1 MKKLAL
7 SIVLGL
13 FFLNMAHAQQSKVS
27 VYAIAFYNLE
37 NLFDTINHPD
47 TNDDE
52 FTPEGSYRWGTLK
65 YKNKLEKLSY
75 AISKLATDKFCPQG
89 PAIIGV
95 SEVENRA
102 VLEDLIQ
109 TGELANRNYGIVHFD
124 SPDPRGIDVGLLY
137 DRNQF
142 TVDTAISVRLH
153 MKDMPDFRTRDQ
165 LLVSGRLAN
174 ERLHIIVNHWP
185 SRLGGERKS
194 SPRREEAAALSKH
207 LADSIL
213 AEDPDSK
220 VIIMGDLNDDPSN
233 NSCAKVLGAVKKQK
247 DVQPGGYFNA
257 MWEIFSSGIGTLAYN
272 GKWNLFDQMILTS
285 NLVGNDRSTL
295 KYFKTE
301 IFNKD
306 FLKQENGKYKGY
318 PLRTHAQGRYLN
330 GYSDH
335 FPVIIYLAKKTEE

>member
-1 MKKLAL
+1 MKKLVL
-7 SIVLGL
+7 SIAVSL
-13 FFLNMAHAQQSKVS
+13 FLINMAYAQQGKVAI
-27 VYAIAFYNLE
+27 YAVAFYNLE
-37 NLFDTINHPD
+37 NLFDTINQPD
-47 TNDDE
+47 INDDE
-52 FTPEGSYRWGTLK
+52 FTPEGSYRWGSLK
-65 YKNKLEKLSY
+65 YNNKLEKLAY

-95 SEVENRA
+95 SEVENRS
-102 VLEDLIQ
+102 VLEDLIK
-109 TGELANRNYGIVHFD
+109 TGELANRNYDIVHFD

-142 TVDTAISVRLH
+142 TVDTAFNVRLRI
-153 MKDMPDFRTRDQ
+153 DDVPDFRTRDQ
-165 LLVSGRLAN
+165 LVVSGRLAN
-174 ERLHIIVNHWP
+174 ERLHVIVNHWP

-194 SPRREEAAALSKH
+194 SPRRETAAALSKH
-207 LADSIL
+207 IADSIL
-213 AEDPDSK
+213 AADSESK
-220 VIIMGDLNDDPSN
+220 VIIMGDLNDDPN
-233 NSCAKVLGAVKKQK
+233 NKSCAKILGAVKKQE

-257 MWEIFSSGIGTLAYN
+257 MWETFDTGIGTLAYN

-285 NLVGNDRSTL
+285 NLIGKDRSTL

-301 IFNKD
+301 IYNKD

-335 FPVIIYLAKKTEE
+335 FPVIIYLAKKIEE

>member
-1 MKKLAL
+1 MKKLTL
-7 SIVLGL
+7 SIVLSL
-13 FFLNMAHAQQSKVS
+13 FLINMAHAQQGKVAI
-27 VYAIAFYNLE
+27 YAVAFYNLE
-37 NLFDTINHPD
+37 NLFDTINQPD
-47 TNDDE
+47 VNDEE
-52 FTPEGSYRWGTLK
+52 FTPEGNYRWGTLK
-65 YKNKLEKLSY
+65 YNNKLENLAY

-95 SEVENRA
+95 SEIENRT
-102 VLEDLIQ
+102 VLEDLIK

-124 SPDPRGIDVGLLY
+124 GPDRRGVDVGLLY

-153 MKDMPDFRTRDQ
+153 MKDVPDLRTRDQ
-165 LLVSGRLAN
+165 LVVSGRLAN

-194 SPRREEAAALSKH
+194 SPRREAAAALSKH
-207 LADSIL
+207 LADSIC
-213 AEDPDSK
+213 AADPDSK
-220 VIIMGDLNDDPSN
+220 VIIMGDLNDDPN
-233 NSCAKVLGAVKKQK
+233 NRSCAKILGAAKKQD

-257 MWEIFSSGIGTLAYN
+257 MWEMFDSGIGTLAYN

-285 NLVGNDRSTL
+285 NLVGKDRSTL

-306 FLKQENGKYKGY
+306 FLKQENGKFKGY
-318 PLRTHAQGRYLN
+318 PWRTHAQGRYLN
-330 GYSDH
+330 GFSDH
-335 FPVIIYLAKKTEE
+335 FPVIIYLAKKVEE